1 MDVDAFVSAHRAEWA
16 RLDALSRRADK
27 GARRGGLSGAEVDEL
42 VDLYQRTA
50 THLSIVRSRTPD
62 AQLIARLST
71 LTARGRAAVTGAR
84 QPAWRSVSRFVTVT
98 FPAVTYRLARWWI
111 ATAAVNLAVMVA
123 LGIWTSTHPHVLAS
137 LVPPAQIKQL
147 VDHDF
152 KNYYSAHPGR
162 DFAADVWTH
171 NALIAAGSIAL
182 GALLGVP
189 TLWLQWENDANVG
202 VSAGALASSGK
213 LGEFFGL
220 ILPHGML
227 ELTAV
232 FIAAGAG
239 LKLGW
244 TVIEPG
250 PRTRSDALAQEGRAA
265 VALAIGLVGVL
276 MVSGA
281 IEAFVTPSGLPTW
294 ARIGIGAIA
303 EIAFLSYVF
312 VLGRRAARSGDTGDL
327 EEWLRADILTAT
339 A

>member
-1 MDVDAFVSAHRAEWA
+1 MDVDAFVSAHRGEWA

-27 GARRGGLSGAEVDEL
+27 GGRLGLQGAEVDEL
-42 VDLYQRTA
+42 VELYQRTA

-62 AQLIARLST
+62 AQLIARLSG
-71 LTARGRAAVTGAR
+71 LTARGRSAVTGAR
-84 QPAWRSVSRFVTVT
+84 QPAWRSVARFVTVT
-98 FPAVTYRLARWWI
+98 FPAVTYRYARWWVP
-111 ATAAVNLAVMVA
+111 TALINLAVMVA
-123 LGIWTSTHPHVLAS
+123 LGVWTASNPHVLAS
-137 LVPPAQIKQL
+137 LVPPDQIRQL

-152 KNYYSAHPGR
+152 KDYYSAHPGR
-162 DFAADVWTH
+162 DFAANVWTH
-171 NALIAAGSIAL
+171 NALIAAGTLAL
-182 GALLGVP
+182 GVLLGIPTLALL
-189 TLWLQWENDANVG
+189 WSNDANVG
-202 VSAGALASSGK
+202 VSAGAMAGSGK

-250 PRTRSDALAQEGRAA
+250 ARSRADALAQEGRAA

-294 ARIGIGAIA
+294 ARIGIGAIV
-303 EIAFLSYVF
+303 ELAFLSYVA
-312 VLGRRAARSGDTGDL
+312 VLGRRAVEAGDTGDV
-327 EEWLRADILTAT
+327 EQWLRGDTLAAT
-339 A
+339 S